1 MGPRGIAGGT
11 REGHPLSRRHGL
23 PLLNQ
28 QLAAMGIKAFQPSRV
43 AALEV
48 ETVNRAV
55 ADIVYGSVG
64 KGQNIRSVVHCQIH
78 AVVKFLTTVYRVF
91 PPAKVG

>member
-1 MGPRGIAGGT
+1 
-11 REGHPLSRRHGL
+11 
-23 PLLNQ
+23 
-28 QLAAMGIKAFQPSRV
+28 MGIKAFQPSRV
-43 AALEV
+43 AELEV

-78 AVVKFLTTVYRVF
+78 AVVKFLTTVYWVF